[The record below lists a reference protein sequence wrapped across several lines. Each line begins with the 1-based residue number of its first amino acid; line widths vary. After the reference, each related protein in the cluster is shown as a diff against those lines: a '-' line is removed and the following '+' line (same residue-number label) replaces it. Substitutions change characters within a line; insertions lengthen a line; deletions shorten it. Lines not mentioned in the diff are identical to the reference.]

1 LWSLGQPVQGV
12 EMLEKAIKLGDR
24 DALYPLAFILSSSN
38 PKRAADLMEQYV
50 VHFPKYKQDLES
62 IITRW
67 RGLAEAPP
75 RPHRIQPNRQQV
87 ARAGNQQVNQSN
99 TPQQANPQATSPN
112 TQQQVKQAN
121 PVNQPAAPNK
131 QANPTQVTSNQLANQ
146 QLTPPAK
153 QQVTPTNPQQAS
165 PPSNQQ
171 KP

>member
-1 LWSLGQPVQGV
+1 
-12 EMLEKAIKLGDR
+12 MLEKAIKLGDR

-75 RPHRIQPNRQQV
+75 RAQRIQPNRQQV

-121 PVNQPAAPNK
+121 PTQVASNQP
-131 QANPTQVTSNQLANQ
+131 ANQ
-146 QLTPPAK
+146 QLTPPIK

-165 PPSNQQ
+165 SPSNQQ